1 MTQLLPPKKEV
12 ALALLE
18 RSNVDVY
25 LDPRAKGVVVP
36 PQFRK
41 EPRLILK
48 IGLNMPVPIPDL
60 RLDDESMSCTLS
72 FNRSPFYCVVPWS
85 SVFAMVGED
94 GRGMV
99 WPDDVP
105 QELAVKV
112 VEPGDGA
119 HGAHSA
125 GATGMNGVAGRI
137 GAVAPP
143 SGAPAAT
150 SVRAAEPS
158 ASSASASPAP
168 AARRNGKANKLAPT
182 DEPSAAS
189 ASARGGKKKKKKEE
203 EGVRRPVLV
212 AVPRDRSEDDARLI
226 QPSPASQ
233 PSHAVGRDS
242 QRPREIRQPPEQRRP
257 HAPQPRDGVSAIAH
271 QPPQAGRSGPRQPAP
286 PSQRRPPPSQRPPPA
301 DGEARPKR
309 ELPPY
314 LRVVK

>member
-60 RLDDESMSCTLS
+60 HLDEESVSCTLS

-112 VEPGDGA
+112 VEPGDAAAARPGERERDRDREGA
-119 HGAHSA
+119 SA
-125 GATGMNGVAGRI
+125 QRTE
-137 GAVAPP
+137 
-143 SGAPAAT
+143 SGA
-150 SVRAAEPS
+150 
-158 ASSASASPAP
+158 ASS
-168 AARRNGKANKLAPT
+168 RRNGNARATKLVEDAPV
-182 DEPSAAS
+182 DRA
-189 ASARGGKKKKKKEE
+189 GGRAGSKRKKKKDETT
-203 EGVRRPVLV
+203 RPVLV
-212 AVPRDRSEDDARLI
+212 AVASPPSSASGEPSDRAREGGMAADA
-226 QPSPASQ
+226 PA
-233 PSHAVGRDS
+233 
-242 QRPREIRQPPEQRRP
+242 RPREIRQPPEQRRRP
-257 HAPQPRDGVSAIAH
+257 DAASAGASGARDSRRDGVSAITSA
-271 QPPQAGRSGPRQPAP
+271 PQRSPSAGAPGTP
-286 PSQRRPPPSQRPPPA
+286 PSHRRPPPGNGAHGAPPPSV
-301 DGEARPKR
+301 RPKR

>member
-72 FNRSPFYCVVPWS
+72 FNRSPFYCVVPWT

-112 VEPGDGA
+112 VDPSEGA
-119 HGAHSA
+119 A
-125 GATGMNGVAGRI
+125 
-137 GAVAPP
+137 APTP
-143 SGAPAAT
+143 SGATSPAAAGGTERGAARRGET
-150 SVRAAEPS
+150 SRRASARERAAQAQADET
-158 ASSASASPAP
+158 ASASRAG
-168 AARRNGKANKLAPT
+168 A
-182 DEPSAAS
+182 
-189 ASARGGKKKKKKEE
+189 GGAKRKKKKEE
-203 EGVRRPVLV
+203 APARPVLV
-212 AVPRDRSEDDARLI
+212 AVPNAPAASA
-226 QPSPASQ
+226 PSAPNPPSAPNGGGVPVTSPAIAGGPPAS
-233 PSHAVGRDS
+233 
-242 QRPREIRQPPEQRRP
+242 RPPASRPPT
-257 HAPQPRDGVSAIAH
+257 S
-271 QPPQAGRSGPRQPAP
+271 
-286 PSQRRPPPSQRPPPA
+286 RRPPAHGIDAPA
-301 DGEARPKR
+301 ASSSGRPKR

>member
-25 LDPRAKGVVVP
+25 LDPRARGVVVP

-60 RLDDESMSCTLS
+60 RLDEESMSCTLS

-112 VEPGDGA
+112 VEPGTDGLS
-119 HGAHSA
+119 SA
-125 GATGMNGVAGRI
+125 KE
-137 GAVAPP
+137 
-143 SGAPAAT
+143 PAA
-150 SVRAAEPS
+150 PS
-158 ASSASASPAP
+158 SSSSSSSASGGKRSSRGSKIAPDSAEPASAGGTRRAAKKKPSRKEEAP
-168 AARRNGKANKLAPT
+168 RPMLVAV
-182 DEPSAAS
+182 PSQPQEAEAAS
-189 ASARGGKKKKKKEE
+189 ASAD
-203 EGVRRPVLV
+203 RRPRPGS
-212 AVPRDRSEDDARLI
+212 VPER
-226 QPSPASQ
+226 
-233 PSHAVGRDS
+233 
-242 QRPREIRQPPEQRRP
+242 
-257 HAPQPRDGVSAIAH
+257 RDGVSAIPTIPTARTARRI
-271 QPPQAGRSGPRQPAP
+271 PPTAPA
-286 PSQRRPPPSQRPPPA
+286 RPE
-301 DGEARPKR
+301 GARPKR

>member
-60 RLDDESMSCTLS
+60 RLDEESMSCTLS

-112 VEPGDGA
+112 VEPGEHDPRA
-119 HGAHSA
+119 RA
-125 GATGMNGVAGRI
+125 GAAEREAARADRETGSTS
-137 GAVAPP
+137 P
-143 SGAPAAT
+143 S
-150 SVRAAEPS
+150 
-158 ASSASASPAP
+158 SS
-168 AARRNGKANKLAPT
+168 RRNGRATKLVEDAPHAGA
-182 DEPSAAS
+182 DRAERSSSRGGASAAGK
-189 ASARGGKKKKKKEE
+189 RGKKKKEE
-203 EGVRRPVLV
+203 GQRPVLV
-212 AVPRDRSEDDARLI
+212 SVPQPRSSSDEGAAPREGRDARDE
-226 QPSPASQ
+226 A
-233 PSHAVGRDS
+233 A
-242 QRPREIRQPPEQRRP
+242 RR
-257 HAPQPRDGVSAIAH
+257 PQPRDGVSAIPSSRR
-271 QPPQAGRSGPRQPAP
+271 PPVP
-286 PSQRRPPPSQRPPPA
+286 PSQRRSPVPAPA
-301 DGEARPKR
+301 DGQARPKR